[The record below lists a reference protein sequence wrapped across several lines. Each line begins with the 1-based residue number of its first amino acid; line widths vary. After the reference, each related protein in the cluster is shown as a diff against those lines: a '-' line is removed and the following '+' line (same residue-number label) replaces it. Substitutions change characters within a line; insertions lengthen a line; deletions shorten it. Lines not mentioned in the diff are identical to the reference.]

1 MTKLEPWAVATARAA
16 IENGKAR
23 DSGKVHVG
31 LPFSEKV
38 MHHLGMTENMKQPPT
53 KLEQIWLHKPRT
65 MGIQRIRLLGGELKK
80 QRPRFDWE
88 RRVNNAGKRP
98 RAPILSLSSARV
110 QQKYRNKRQ
119 DSLLAPQR
127 LKGQASKVS
136 KLHRLC
142 LF

>member
-88 RRVNNAGKRP
+88 RRVNNAGKP
-98 RAPILSLSSARV
+98 SFQARKPGFPLGKPSFPLICNGFFLQMGV
-110 QQKYRNKRQ
+110 FEYPTCQKN
-119 DSLLAPQR
+119 
-127 LKGQASKVS
+127 
-136 KLHRLC
+136 
-142 LF
+142 